1 MVRSPK
7 GEDKRAVHAM
17 EGPDDAL
24 EFHIFLDPTAQ
35 ETPAEVRLRCHAA
48 LTAICGRFAPRLEG
62 CVWHREPF
70 ELWLWDPERDTARAP
85 LLAAGKAEMHLWG
98 RMSFGESIDDE
109 WFAVGLLLQL
119 SVEQRDASITVR
131 DTDGELLLIEAAY
144 CLPRWLTPEIAL
156 NRVFLRH
163 GEVKLVPKAVAPL
176 TPLEPLHLSHALP
189 ALRADTP
196 ALRCAAVTAA
206 VRARFKPLLLA
217 RGPPRHRARCL
228 LPEPLAQLLAADP
241 ALAAAAAHAFCERDG
256 DDMKRASRA
265 RRFAPHGRAVVA
277 ASVSLS
283 LCMYSKVRQ
292 ARFLPPPGTS
302 LAPPDA
308 SAAQRRAARHCQSAG
323 ALGGVRG
330 RLLRLLRA
338 RLMALASSTLPTPDH
353 GAPSHRLGCS
363 SWPPPKSPIPLR
375 LTIQAAELGEKL
387 SFGCTLPAPLGDVG
401 EQQWRSHSVQ
411 LGPPGCPNIG
421 LRWILNQ
428 VSTPFPAGSW
438 LAVG

>member
-1 MVRSPK
+1 M
-7 GEDKRAVHAM
+7 M
-17 EGPDDAL
+17 EGQDDAL

-35 ETPAEVRLRCHAA
+35 DTPAEERLRCHAA

-62 CVWHREPF
+62 RVWHREPF
-70 ELWLWDPERDTARAP
+70 ELWLWDPERDAVWAP

-119 SVEQRDASITVR
+119 SAEQRDASITVR
-131 DTDGELLLIEAAY
+131 DADGELLLIEAAY

-176 TPLEPLHLSHALP
+176 EPLEPLHLSHALP

-206 VRARFKPLLLA
+206 VRARVEPLLHDVRGVA

-241 ALAAAAAHAFCERDG
+241 TLAAAAAHAFCERDG

-283 LCMYSKVRQ
+283 RCMYSKVGQ

-308 SAAQRRAARHCQSAG
+308 SASQRQATRHGQSAG
-323 ALGGVRG
+323 VPLMPPLVVPEVGFCACSG
-330 RLLRLLRA
+330 RA
-338 RLMALASSTLPTPDH
+338 
-353 GAPSHRLGCS
+353 
-363 SWPPPKSPIPLR
+363 
-375 LTIQAAELGEKL
+375 
-387 SFGCTLPAPLGDVG
+387 
-401 EQQWRSHSVQ
+401 
-411 LGPPGCPNIG
+411 
-421 LRWILNQ
+421 
-428 VSTPFPAGSW
+428 
-438 LAVG
+438 

>member
-1 MVRSPK
+1 MHDETTDADGMAIPIHNTVLLSWKLQQWER
-7 GEDKRAVHAM
+7 GGGAVTPELDLVGPRNSGGGKLTSSARTSTM

-48 LTAICGRFAPRLEG
+48 LIAICGRLAPRLEG
-62 CVWHREPF
+62 HVWHREPF
-70 ELWLWDPERDTARAP
+70 ELWLWDPERDAAWAP

-98 RMSFGESIDDE
+98 RMCFGESIDDE

-119 SVEQRDASITVR
+119 SAEQRDASITVR
-131 DTDGELLLIEAAY
+131 DADGELLLIEAAY

-176 TPLEPLHLSHALP
+176 EPLEPLHLSHALP

-206 VRARFKPLLLA
+206 VRARVEPLLHDVRGFA

-241 ALAAAAAHAFCERDG
+241 TLAAAAAHAFCERDG

-283 LCMYSKVRQ
+283 RCMYSKVGQ

-308 SAAQRRAARHCQSAG
+308 SASQRQAARHGQSAG
-323 ALGGVRG
+323 VPLV
-330 RLLRLLRA
+330 
-338 RLMALASSTLPTPDH
+338 
-353 GAPSHRLGCS
+353 
-363 SWPPPKSPIPLR
+363 PP
-375 LTIQAAELGEKL
+375 
-387 SFGCTLPAPLGDVG
+387 
-401 EQQWRSHSVQ
+401 W
-411 LGPPGCPNIG
+411 
-421 LRWILNQ
+421 
-428 VSTPFPAGSW
+428 
-438 LAVG
+438 